1 MVKLNGIDIE
11 SVAPVIRNTITVSSP
26 SVDVTWQEN
35 AIAHGARF
43 VRKQYKPRKID
54 IDLYLPV
61 ENAEDRAKYINLLNN
76 WACYDEPVALEI
88 PSRPGQYIMAIAS
101 KLPGTNTREWWGKFS
116 IEFTCGDPFFLDMDY
131 LAIPC
136 GLAFGVAG
144 EGIAS
149 AYIQSTG
156 SQTDPEWELDG
167 GLAVALDGTFNGDL
181 KVDLDENIVTLDC
194 VSQMEYLTLAS
205 RFFDI
210 ARGVH
215 VITGSGTLFYK
226 QRWL

>member
-1 MVKLNGIDIE
+1 
-11 SVAPVIRNTITVSSP
+11 
-26 SVDVTWQEN
+26 
-35 AIAHGARF
+35 
-43 VRKQYKPRKID
+43 
-54 IDLYLPV
+54 
-61 ENAEDRAKYINLLNN
+61 
-76 WACYDEPVALEI
+76 
-88 PSRPGQYIMAIAS
+88 
-101 KLPGTNTREWWGKFS
+101 
-116 IEFTCGDPFFLDMDY
+116 MDY

-167 GLAVALDGTFNGDL
+167 GLSVALDGTFNGDL

-205 RFFDI
+205 RFFELTPGI
-210 ARGVH
+210 H
-215 VITGSGTLFYK
+215 TITGSGTLFYK